1 MSKINGREPSAIMLM
16 LSDAKVLLLLGQK
29 VLMAG
34 VCVVSKYIL

>member
-1 MSKINGREPSAIMLM
+1 MLV

-29 VLMAG
+29 ALMAG